1 MTPATAPAPLD
12 LSPAGAGGPAS
23 PHGRASR
30 AARQGLVEVRLQVR
44 NGEQLL
50 LSLLI
55 PVAVLVVGRF
65 FAGGLISFAELAPS
79 VLALA
84 LWSSGFTAPAIAT
97 GFERQYGV
105 LERLAATPLR
115 RSGLIA
121 GKTLGVALIAT
132 GQLVVLGALALALGW
147 RPAAGVAGTV
157 VVALTSLG
165 AMASFVAAALVMAGR
180 LRAEITLALANVC
193 HLVFAAAGG
202 ILMPARW
209 WPEPVTVAV
218 SLLPTGALGEAW
230 RQFSV
235 GATATGGIGEA
246 WLFGWWPVAVVAAWA
261 AGLTVLASKGFRWL
275 A

>member
-1 MTPATAPAPLD
+1 MTPATAPLD
-12 LSPAGAGGPAS
+12 LAPAGAVGHSGPRRRVA
-23 PHGRASR
+23 R

-55 PVAVLVVGRF
+55 PVAVLVAGRF
-65 FAGGLISFAELAPS
+65 FAGGLIGFAELAPS

-121 GKTLGVALIAT
+121 GKILGVALIAT
-132 GQLVVLGALALALGW
+132 GQLVVLGALAVALGW
-147 RPAAGVAGTV
+147 RPVAGVASSA

-193 HLVFAAAGG
+193 HLVFAAVGG
-202 ILMPARW
+202 ILVPAGW
-209 WPEPVTVAV
+209 WPAPATVAV

-230 RQFSV
+230 RQFSM
-235 GATATGGIGEA
+235 GPGATGGIGEA
-246 WLFGWWPVAVVAAWA
+246 WLAGWWPVAVVAAWA
-261 AGLTVLASKGFRWL
+261 AALSALASRGFRWL

>member
-1 MTPATAPAPLD
+1 SLD
-12 LSPAGAGGPAS
+12 LSPTTHPGTGTAGRRISLAV
-23 PHGRASR
+23 
-30 AARQGLVEVRLQVR
+30 RQALIEARLQVR

-55 PVAVLVVGRF
+55 PVAVLLVGRF
-65 FAGGLISFAELAPS
+65 FAGELISFGELAPS

-105 LERLAATPLR
+105 FERLAATPLQ
-115 RSGLIA
+115 RSGLIG

-165 AMASFVAAALVMAGR
+165 
-180 LRAEITLALANVC
+180 
-193 HLVFAAAGG
+193 
-202 ILMPARW
+202 
-209 WPEPVTVAV
+209 
-218 SLLPTGALGEAW
+218 
-230 RQFSV
+230 
-235 GATATGGIGEA
+235 
-246 WLFGWWPVAVVAAWA
+246 
-261 AGLTVLASKGFRWL
+261 
-275 A
+275 